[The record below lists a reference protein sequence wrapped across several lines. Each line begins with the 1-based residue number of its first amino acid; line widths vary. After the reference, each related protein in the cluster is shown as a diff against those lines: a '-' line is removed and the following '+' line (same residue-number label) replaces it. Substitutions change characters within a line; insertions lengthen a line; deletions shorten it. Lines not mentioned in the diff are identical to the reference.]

1 MGGQAAEDCSITHA
15 EIAAHD
21 DQRDIGK
28 AGWASLRALYAEEFD
43 GTVLDAGGG
52 TGIYASALDA
62 AGLDVVLA
70 DVDERMLAAARGRGL
85 PAHRVVQADMT
96 ALPFADASFDG
107 AHVAHVLHVVDEW
120 RRAIGEVSRVVR
132 PGGAVLLALGGA
144 HQPGPELGEISARV
158 DEEIGGMEAVT
169 RGQARGLN
177 SPEDADHAF
186 ALSGLDLAAIRRIDG
201 VHGRAL
207 GQVIDRMLLNPYRST
222 ASREG
227 RARAAERIT
236 AWAKDHFGSL
246 EREIDVPVGIEY
258 RIYRRRS

>member
-1 MGGQAAEDCSITHA
+1 MSGQAAEDRSITDA

-21 DQRDIGK
+21 DQRDIGE
-28 AGWASLRALYAEEFD
+28 AGWASLRALYAEELH

-52 TGIYASALDA
+52 TGAALDA

-70 DVDERMLAAARGRGL
+70 DVDEHMLAAARGRGL
-85 PAHRVVQADMT
+85 PAHRVLQADVT

-120 RRAIGEVSRVVR
+120 RRAIGEVARVVR
-132 PGGAVLLALGGA
+132 PGGSVLLALGGA
-144 HQPGPELGEISARV
+144 HQSDPELGEISARI
-158 DEEIGGMEAVT
+158 DEEIGGMETVT
-169 RGQARGLN
+169 LGQARGLN

-186 ALSGLDLAAIRRIDG
+186 ALAGINRAAVRRIDG
-201 VHGRAL
+201 AHRRTL

-222 ASREG
+222 ASREV

-236 AWAKDHFGSL
+236 AWAQDRFGSL
-246 EREIDVPVGIEY
+246 EQELDVPVGIEY

>member
-1 MGGQAAEDCSITHA
+1 MSGQAAEDRSMTKA

-21 DQRDIGK
+21 DQRDIGE
-28 AGWASLRALYAEEFD
+28 AGWSSLRALYAEEFD

-70 DVDERMLAAARGRGL
+70 DVDECMLAVARSRGL
-85 PAHRVVQADMT
+85 PAHRVLQADVT

-120 RRAIGEVSRVVR
+120 RRAIGEVARVVR
-132 PGGAVLLALGGA
+132 PGGTVLLALGGA
-144 HQPGPELGEISARV
+144 HQSDPELGEISARI
-158 DEEIGGMEAVT
+158 DEEIGGMETVT
-169 RGQARGLN
+169 LGQARGLN

-186 ALSGLDLAAIRRIDG
+186 ALAGINRAAVRRIDG
-201 VHGRAL
+201 AHRRTL

-222 ASREG
+222 ASREV

-236 AWAKDHFGSL
+236 AWAQDRFGSL
-246 EREIDVPVGIEY
+246 ERELDVPVGIEY